1 MINLMRGYALVIGI
15 GVVTAAA
22 WSFGFSKIH
31 YFIYQVLGSPENPT
45 TVLWTALLVQSF
57 LMGAIPGILIP
68 FVSRRATQPSTL
80 VFILAI
86 CLSIISVSLVFGGIQ
101 AVVGLVTSIGVW
113 ALLIG
118 AAIGCLGAGYAKN
131 AT

>member
-15 GVVTAAA
+15 GFLTAAA

-31 YFIYQVLGSPENPT
+31 YFIYQALGSPENPT
-45 TVLWTALLVQSF
+45 AVLWAALLIQSF

-68 FVSRRATQPSTL
+68 FVSRRATQTSIL

-86 CLSIISVSLVFGGIQ
+86 CVSIISVSLVLGGIQ

-113 ALLIG
+113 TFLIG
-118 AAIGCLGAGYAKN
+118 AAIGCLGTCYAKN